1 MSKVKFELPKD
12 LFLKKKKKQN
22 KIMNAFSKKTCKQL
36 KKIFS
41 VQFVFQPKIKKKKQ
55 NSQKSCLR
63 LECKWILAIVEILTE
78 IIRKYISK
86 KNILRKQT
94 TLKKAKEFTKKAY
107 EIAFWISKEN
117 PAAIV
122 ERIVYV

>member
-41 VQFVFQPKIKKKKQ
+41 VQFVFQPKIKKK
-55 NSQKSCLR
+55 
-63 LECKWILAIVEILTE
+63 TE
-78 IIRKYISK
+78 FPKELPKIRVQMDFSNCRNTY
-86 KNILRKQT
+86 
-94 TLKKAKEFTKKAY
+94 
-107 EIAFWISKEN
+107 
-117 PAAIV
+117 
-122 ERIVYV
+122 